1 MKPEV
6 FITLEE
12 SVSSTISAGWHKI
25 AADLA
30 TTLEPLIKSGK
41 FGDAHVAI
49 DKMHLNGV
57 VKSQENRI
65 EELLVSSL
73 LFGAHNCAGHVSKT
87 AFIQKNAP
95 IPDALKHA
103 VAQLVVMVEQNGADM
118 IRKELHAVVADE
130 ELLARRLKAAEGG
143 ISTISWQS
151 LYVNRPLLNTDDLL
165 DWATAQGFPSSLNPD
180 DLHVTIC
187 YSKLPVDWTAI
198 KQDPTSLNVGLEG
211 DRRVS
216 RFGDAIVLQFESKA
230 LQSRWQMFQDIG
242 ASWDYDE
249 YRPHLTISY
258 DPNFN
263 VTDVEPYTGPI
274 HLGGEEFAP
283 VKDNW
288 ADDIEE
294 VELRKAEA
302 SLADRL
308 NDALLN
314 GKQLAIDTSANLT
327 TSRLVT
333 LGYLA
338 EAKDRGVTEY
348 QIDEVLDNATCPI
361 CRYMHGKTFKVE
373 SEYSR
378 VLQALMTQDPK
389 QLKDIA
395 PWPKQS
401 KAGLKSFREK
411 SLEQIQADG
420 QGAPPF
426 HPGCRGQL
434 ANVGTVEEIYQLGKL
449 PIPGE
454 DAKPAKP
461 TQDLDP
467 VTVVPASPFGGSPVP
482 SKPSAP
488 IIPSTDKL
496 YSLIDRIQDQKA
508 REKALGLWNSGH
520 YEDLQD
526 LLTTQN
532 LL

>member
-12 SVSSTISAGWHKI
+12 SVTSTLSAGWHKI
-25 AADLA
+25 AADIA
-30 TTLEPLIKSGK
+30 TTLEPLIKDGK
-41 FGDAHVAI
+41 FGDAHAAI
-49 DKMHLNGV
+49 DKMNLNGV
-57 VKSQENRI
+57 VKGQENRI

-87 AFIQKNAP
+87 TFIQKNTP

-103 VAQLVVMVEQNGADM
+103 IDQLVVMVEQNGADM

-130 ELLARRLKAAEGG
+130 ELLARRIKADEGPY
-143 ISTISWQS
+143 STVSWQS

-165 DWATAQGFPSSLNPD
+165 EWAKEQGFPSSLNPD
-180 DLHVTIC
+180 DLHVTVC

-198 KQDPTSLNVGLEG
+198 KQDPTSLNVGMEG

-216 RFGDAIVLQFESKA
+216 RFGDAIVLQFESEA
-230 LQSRWQMFQDIG
+230 LQSRWQEFQDIG
-242 ASWDYDE
+242 ASWDHDE

-263 VTDVEPYTGPI
+263 ISDVEPYTGPI
-274 HLGGEEFAP
+274 NLGGEEFAP
-283 VKDNW
+283 VKNNW

-333 LGYLA
+333 LGYLS

-361 CRYMHGKTFKVE
+361 CRYMHGKRFKVD

-401 KAGLKSFREK
+401 KAGLKAFREK

-434 ANVGTVEEIYQLGKL
+434 ANVGTVEEIYALGKL

-454 DAKPAKP
+454 DSTPSKPKP
-461 TQDLDP
+461 DTGP
-467 VTVVPASPFGGSPVP
+467 VSVAPAAPFGGTRVPEKPAAPIVP
-482 SKPSAP
+482 S
-488 IIPSTDKL
+488 TYKL
-496 YSLIDRIQDQKA
+496 YSLIDRIQDQNA
-508 REKALGLWNSGH
+508 REKALGLWSTGH
-520 YEDLQD
+520 YEELQT
-526 LLTTQN
+526 LLEAQN